1 MSKTK
6 TIKDIGVD
14 FDLTLTDSAFEENA
28 WFDYLNKMS
37 KNKLDKQKFLEYH
50 SLGDGKIDYGNLIN
64 YNLSVY
70 FPDLSEQEAM
80 SFWSDERLYQK
91 IKPYPEAVDAIN
103 KLEPIFLILNIINS
117 YIVICKIRN

>member
-1 MSKTK
+1 MNKIK
-6 TIKDIGVD
+6 TIGID
-14 FDLTLTDSAFEENA
+14 FDLTLVDTAFGAEG

-50 SLGDGKIDYGNLIN
+50 SLGNGKIDYANLID

-70 FPDLSEQEAM
+70 FPDLSEQETM

-91 IKPYPEAVDAIN
+91 IKPYPEAVEVIN
-103 KLEPIFLILNIINS
+103 KLAKDGYN
-117 YIVICKIRN
+117 RN